1 MLENSSSSRSRY
13 ICVISRKVLENIF
26 VTSWREGGLEKMV
39 EEKKL
44 YPITALFS
52 LNEYAVR
59 RLLEAGVVLVKELAL
74 MKPKVLQRLTGIP
87 FHRAIIVI
95 REAEKLNR

>member
-1 MLENSSSSRSRY
+1 
-13 ICVISRKVLENIF
+13 
-26 VTSWREGGLEKMV
+26 MV

-52 LNEYAVR
+52 LNDYAVR
-59 RLLEAGVVLVKELAL
+59 RLLEDGVVLVKELAL